1 MNRPAITE
9 NLTIDLDTEMW
20 HCRRC
25 EYALV
30 SARRNYKE
38 GCLVY
43 ARDPATL
50 YPPRV
55 AGERYTFT
63 LDASVCCFVEF
74 YCPGCGLLIE
84 TETLPPGHPPTHDIE
99 LDLENLR
106 KRFHAGQ

>member
-9 NLTIDLDTEMW
+9 NLAIDLDTERW

-25 EYALV
+25 DYELI

-63 LDASVCCFVEF
+63 PDASVSNFVEF

-106 KRFHAGQ
+106 KKFHAEQ